1 MKTLYHSFIILFL
14 LLITSCIAQFEPV
27 INEEKQLL
35 VVQGLITD
43 QPGNC
48 FVRLSKSLPVVMK
61 SEARPLS
68 KCIVT
73 LSDDNGSSVIMS
85 ETLPGTYIPPLTFQ
99 GSIGHSYTLHVNT
112 NAGFYSVNYESVP
125 VLMKPVPPI
134 DSIYYV
140 KTVIEKP
147 SEFFKGINGC
157 QIYLN
162 THDPENKCKY
172 YRWEFSETWALRLNF
187 DVPNHNCWISNN
199 SKNIFIQS
207 TATLSDD
214 VIKSLPI
221 TYITNA
227 TDRLKTK
234 YSILV
239 KQYSM
244 NEEEYYYWDKLQ
256 RLVEQ
261 TGGLYDL
268 VPASIPSNLWCVES
282 PEEKVLGYF
291 SVSAV
296 SSKRIFIK
304 DNFEGIIDPYSDCVS
319 STLIGGPDYIEGL
332 GVSVWTLFDTPPIP
346 FSSPRFRVFTT
357 TRGCADCTVRGTN
370 IKPLFWVDDK

>member
-1 MKTLYHSFIILFL
+1 MKTLSFFALVLFL
-14 LLITSCIAQFEPV
+14 LLITSCIAQFVPE

-43 QPGNC
+43 QPGNSII
-48 FVRLSKSLPVVMK
+48 RLSKSLPVVLK
-61 SEARPLS
+61 SAPRPLG
-68 KCIVT
+68 KCLVS
-73 LSDDNGSSVIMS
+73 LSDDIGNNYIFS
-85 ETLPGTYIPPLTFQ
+85 ETLVGTYVPPPLFQ
-99 GSIGHSYTLHVNT
+99 GVISRSYTLHINT
-112 NAGFYSVNYESVP
+112 NTGFNSLSYESFP
-125 VLMKPVPPI
+125 VEMKPVPPI

-147 SEFFKGINGC
+147 AEFYKGINGC

-162 THDPENKCKY
+162 THDPEKKCSY
-172 YRWEFSETWALRLNF
+172 FRWEYSETWALRLNF

-199 SKNIFIQS
+199 SKDIFIQS
-207 TATLSDD
+207 TASLSED

-234 YSILV
+234 YSISV
-239 KQYSM
+239 NQYSM
-244 NEEEYYYWDKLQ
+244 NEDEYNYWDKLK
-256 RLVEQ
+256 RLIEQ

-268 VPASIPSNLWCVES
+268 VPSSIPSNLWCVEF

-296 SSKRIFIK
+296 SAKRIFIK

-319 STLIGGPDYIEGL
+319 STLVGGPDYIEGL
-332 GVSVWTLFDTPPIP
+332 GVTVWTLFDTPPIP

-370 IKPLFWVDDK
+370 VKPYFWVDDK